1 VSLVAHALD
10 GRVQPALSAVLARL
24 RAWVGVGGAGTPAA
38 GDEPLLLTDRIPNED
53 EIPPLDRLTIA
64 QWLWGAGFHL
74 PGGAEHV
81 LELVK
86 PFALNPAMS
95 TLDVSAGL
103 GGGVRSIAAAFG
115 AYVTGLE
122 RDPELARRGMEM
134 SVLQGM
140 QKRAPV
146 EAYDPE
152 TLELRTGGYDCIL
165 GRLATHGLR
174 DKERF
179 LRVLNLGLKARGQLL
194 LTDFV
199 VEPKAAAAP
208 ELAAWERGQKPPPQ
222 LWSLSR
228 MAGRLS
234 ALGFEIRV
242 TEDTTETYRR
252 LIVAGWSQLL
262 HTVDLR
268 SMPRKHLVSI
278 LDEAEAWVRTIAAL
292 ESGALRTYRFYALA
306 SKGHAGAKR

>member
-1 VSLVAHALD
+1 MSLVAHALD
-10 GRVQPALSAVLARL
+10 SRVQPALSAVLARL
-24 RAWVGVGGAGTPAA
+24 RQWVGVGGARTSAT
-38 GDEPLLLTDRIPNED
+38 GDEPLVLTNRIPSED

-95 TLDVSAGL
+95 MLDVSAGL
-103 GGGVRSIAAAFG
+103 GGGARAIAAAFG
-115 AYVTGLE
+115 TYVTGLE

-152 TLELRTGGYDCIL
+152 TLELRTGAFDCIL

-179 LRVLNLGLKARGQLL
+179 LRVLNLSLKARGQLL

-199 VEPKAAAAP
+199 VEPKAGGRP
-208 ELAAWERGQKPPPQ
+208 ELAVWERAQKRPPQ
-222 LWSLSR
+222 LWSLNQ
-228 MAGRLS
+228 MAERLA

-242 TEDTTETYRR
+242 TEDTTEAYRR

-278 LDEAEAWVRTIAAL
+278 LDEAEAWVHAIAAL
-292 ESGALRTYRFYALA
+292 ESGALRAYRFYALA
-306 SKGHAGAKR
+306 SKGRAGAKR